1 MENFAT
7 GGNKTRNQRSNMKNQ
22 KSDKDIILFI
32 DTANNQ
38 EIAVGLKIDSKE
50 DIKKQTI
57 GLRKAQE
64 VLPLVDQ
71 LLKTHALTL
80 QDITSIEVNRGP
92 GSFTGLRVG
101 IAIANA
107 LAYALDIP
115 INHKKN
121 TFVDPLYE

>member
-1 MENFAT
+1 
-7 GGNKTRNQRSNMKNQ
+7 MKNQ
-22 KSDKDIILFI
+22 KSDKDIILSI

-38 EIAVGLKIDSKE
+38 EIAVGLKIDTKE
-50 DIKKQTI
+50 DITKQTI
-57 GLRKAQE
+57 GRNRKAQE
-64 VLPLVDQ
+64 VLPLIDQ
-71 LLKTHALTL
+71 LLNEHNIRLTE
-80 QDITSIEVNRGP
+80 ITSIEVNVGP

-115 INHKKN
+115 INKKQ